1 MNATTL
7 SSVEL
12 PTSATLSNQRLL
24 QAYFAEAKYE
34 CVRALRAP
42 AFAIPFLLLP
52 IALYVLF
59 GILLAGSMSHGD
71 PTFAKIMF
79 VNWSVFGVMGPGMF
93 GFGMFVAQER
103 DHGLLTLKRA
113 LPMPPP
119 AYLLS
124 KMFMTMM
131 FAAII
136 MATLIVPAL
145 TLGHLRMSLGQ
156 ILAISL
162 IDILGS
168 LPFCAVGLF
177 IGTRAS
183 AKSAAAFVNLAYL
196 PMMHLGGLFYPLPK
210 SVQPVEFLSPAFY
223 LDKLGLS
230 VAGVPSLDQ
239 LGGGG
244 AGPSSNG
251 SPLLEVGVLA
261 GVTLLLGALA
271 IRRLAGG
278 ASQKS
283 ARRVERSV
291 PLASQA

>member
-113 LPMPPP
+113 LPMPPA
-119 AYLLS
+119 AYLLA

-136 MATLIVPAL
+136 MVTLIVPAL
-145 TLGHLRMSLGQ
+145 TLGHLKMSLGQ

-168 LPFCAVGLF
+168 LPFCAIGFF

-183 AKSAAAFVNLAYL
+183 SKSAPAFVNLAYL

-210 SVQPVEFLSPAFY
+210 SAQPIEFLSPAFY
-223 LDKLGLS
+223 LAKLGLHILH
-230 VAGVPSLDQ
+230 APSLDEISFGATSPSNH
-239 LGGGG
+239 GGGVVCV
-244 AGPSSNG
+244 A
-251 SPLLEVGVLA
+251 VLA
-261 GVTLLLGALA
+261 GVTLLFGWLAL
-271 IRRLAGG
+271 RRFQRLA
-278 ASQKS
+278 
-283 ARRVERSV
+283 
-291 PLASQA
+291 